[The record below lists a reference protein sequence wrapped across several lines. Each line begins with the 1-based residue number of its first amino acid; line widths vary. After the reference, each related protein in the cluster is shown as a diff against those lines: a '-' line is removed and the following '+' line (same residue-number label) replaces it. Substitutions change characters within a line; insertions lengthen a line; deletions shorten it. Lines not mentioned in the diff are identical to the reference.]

1 MQDRG
6 VHEVMKLESIEL
18 QEPAEE
24 RMYRKSEP
32 PYQIGDEAYPL
43 PFVGTWG
50 NLRLLPTFVG
60 GQPGS
65 NRNHK
70 GWREISPRLELHQLV
85 VRNRASPPI
94 SWQRAGSAR
103 RGAASTVHDGMDS
116 WSDAL

>member
-1 MQDRG
+1 MGLNAQEQLTQSYEARDVQNGGRCK
-6 VHEVMKLESIEL
+6 VMKLESVEL

-43 PFVGTWG
+43 PFVWIWG

-70 GWREISPRLELHQLV
+70 GRREISPRL
-85 VRNRASPPI
+85 
-94 SWQRAGSAR
+94 
-103 RGAASTVHDGMDS
+103 
-116 WSDAL
+116 